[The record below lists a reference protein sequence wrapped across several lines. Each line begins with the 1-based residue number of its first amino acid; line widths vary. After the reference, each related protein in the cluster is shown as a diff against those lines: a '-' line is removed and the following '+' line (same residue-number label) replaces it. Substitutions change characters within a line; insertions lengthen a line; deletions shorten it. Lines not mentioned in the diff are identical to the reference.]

1 MDLYNQGAR
10 QLLQLRFTGYCRDT
24 DRERNTSSP
33 ASNATATR
41 ISILFP
47 FILCSTDIPV
57 DFQKN
62 GYIVLLQLQPALLP
76 GTEEQPQPKP
86 PRAADGRGGEG
97 ATQAKKRFLG
107 D

>member
-1 MDLYNQGAR
+1 M
-10 QLLQLRFTGYCRDT
+10 
-24 DRERNTSSP
+24 
-33 ASNATATR
+33 
-41 ISILFP
+41 
-47 FILCSTDIPV
+47 

-76 GTEEQPQPKP
+76 GTEEQPQSKS

-97 ATQAKKRFLG
+97 ATQAKKQFLG